1 MLRLLFQI
9 LRIRRYARLA
19 RMLSGNSTRG
29 RHAGQAR
36 RNPPA
41 AGDIPDI
48 QQSPGAGETPPPA
61 AGSSQPSQ
69 PGRGD
74 DSHKRKSTG

>member
-19 RMLSGNSTRG
+19 RMLSGNNSRQ
-29 RHAGQAR
+29 RHPGQAR

-48 QQSPGAGETPPPA
+48 QHSPNAGETSPPPA
-61 AGSSQPSQ
+61 APSQPSP
-69 PGRGD
+69 PGRGE
-74 DSHKRKSTG
+74 